1 MDADGFRADVERT
14 PGTLRALAATD
25 QVGAW
30 SSVDPGPVRRVLL
43 LGMGSSA
50 YAAGVAALRLRTAG
64 VAAVAEVASVEAS
77 WPPGEHT
84 LVVAVSATGGS
95 AETLRLAQVYAGRAH
110 LVALTDAPDSP
121 LAALA
126 DHVVLLGAG
135 PEEGGVSCRSYVHS
149 LARLLALA
157 ERLTGRGPDLG
168 DLVTR
173 AADATADLLE
183 RRDAWLPSALDRL
196 GGPHGVHV
204 LAPAER
210 LASAQQSALM
220 VREGPRRPAVASET
234 GDWAH
239 VDVYLARTL
248 DYRAL
253 LLAGS
258 RWDAQAMEWLVRRGS
273 TVVPVGAD
281 VPEAGTAVRYRH
293 DDDPDVRLLAET
305 TVADLVAASWWAA
318 TD

>member
-1 MDADGFRADVERT
+1 MDAEGFRTDVERT
-14 PGTLRALAATD
+14 PETLRVLAGTD

-30 SSVDPGPVRRVLL
+30 SSVAPSAFRRVLL
-43 LGMGSSA
+43 IGMGSSA
-50 YAAGVAALRLRTAG
+50 YAAGAVALRLRSAG
-64 VAAVAEVASVEAS
+64 VAAVAEVASVEAT
-77 WPPGEHT
+77 WPADEHT

-95 AETLRLAQVYAGRAH
+95 VETLRLAQVYAGRAR
-110 LVALTDAPDSP
+110 LVVLTDAPDSP

-126 DHVVLLGAG
+126 DEVVLLGAG
-135 PEEGGVSCRSYVHS
+135 PEEGGVACRSYVHT

-157 ERLTGRGPDLG
+157 ERLTGRGPDLR
-168 DLVTR
+168 DLASR
-173 AADATADLLE
+173 AADATADLLD
-183 RRDAWLPSALDRL
+183 RRDAWLPSVLDRL
-196 GGPHGVHV
+196 DGPHGVHV

-239 VDVYLARTL
+239 VEVYLAKTL

-258 RWDAQAMEWLVRRGS
+258 RWDAQALEWLARRGS

-281 VPEAGTAVRYRH
+281 LPEAGAAVRFRH

-318 TD
+318 QG